1 MIANT
6 MKIGIEENFNE
17 QKVTEL
23 KTKMIRYG
31 NFLFEK

>member
-1 MIANT
+1 MG
-6 MKIGIEENFNE
+6 MEENFNE

-23 KTKMIRYG
+23 KTKMMRYC